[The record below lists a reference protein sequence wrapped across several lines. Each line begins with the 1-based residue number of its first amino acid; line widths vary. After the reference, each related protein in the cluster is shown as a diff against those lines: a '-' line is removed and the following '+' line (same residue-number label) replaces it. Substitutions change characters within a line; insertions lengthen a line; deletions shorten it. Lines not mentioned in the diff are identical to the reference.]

1 MTPDKEAT
9 GVIHPTPLYCPTCK
23 RTARLRNNTLSV
35 LILVA
40 LRPAWLPT
48 YAMIS
53 NRQITPTAVGV
64 IYVDHVTPPVPTPPA
79 VYTIQLRQETTT
91 PRPQEATRIPPTNPG
106 RHATPPSGQLRTAQP
121 SHVNQH
127 RAQQYLYSQISAA
140 PPRVSQN
147 SLHITPGEV
156 EAEQQEGSARKGSPI
171 DSNPSFP

>member
-9 GVIHPTPLYCPTCK
+9 GVTHPTPLYCPTCK
-23 RTARLRNNTLSV
+23 RTGRLPINTISAATV
-35 LILVA
+35 GA

-48 YAMIS
+48 YAMIR
-53 NRQITPTAVGV
+53 NRQITPTDVGV
-64 IYVDHVTPPVPTPPA
+64 IYVYLVTTPVPTPPA

-106 RHATPPSGQLRTAQP
+106 RHVRPPSGQLRTAQP

-127 RAQQYLYSQISAA
+127 RAHQYLYPQISAT
-140 PPRVSQN
+140 PPKVSQN
-147 SLHITPGEV
+147 GLSIPPGEV

-171 DSNPSFP
+171 DNTPSFL